1 MASLLVTI
9 GTDGLKDW
17 VRTPDGQK
25 LSLGGVSALTFVAK
39 LTRNSRVAQ
48 QALDEFLTT
57 GEAMVAVDDDRMWA
71 LLAPV
76 RARWASAGPFMPGR
90 DGDLSSK
97 EPSMS
102 TIKEDLGAV
111 QRAIGHL
118 NRLASQGRRDPNAV
132 HDLIKLAD
140 KIKSPNQSTNT
151 TYYGLGEAKVFEVGD
166 AAPKPHTVK
175 AAGDLAFDVY
185 EANMKV
191 AQDIL
196 AKSQETVSTIS
207 RLASQGKRFNAARA
221 RADVARV
228 TTTVA
233 SICSKTELTE
243 SWVHGDLARLGAQS
257 DRLYRLFHPR
267 GA

>member
-39 LTRNSRVAQ
+39 LMRNSRVAQ
-48 QALDEFLTT
+48 QALDEFLKT
-57 GEAMVAVDDDRMWA
+57 GEAMVAVDDERMWA

-111 QRAIGHL
+111 QRVIGHL
-118 NRLASQGRRDPNAV
+118 NRLASQGRKDPNAV
-132 HDLIKLAD
+132 QDLIKLAG
-140 KIKSPNQSTNT
+140 KINS
-151 TYYGLGEAKVFEVGD
+151 AKVFEVGD

-175 AAGDLAFDVY
+175 ASGDLAFDVY

-196 AKSQETVSTIS
+196 AKSQETVSTID
-207 RLASQGKRFNAARA
+207 RLASQGKRFNVGRA

-228 TTTVA
+228 TTKVA
-233 SICSKTELTE
+233 SICNKTELTE
-243 SWVHGDLARLGAQS
+243 SWVHGDLARLGEQS